1 MLMTAHYREDCLKHQ
16 LRRRLPFIL
25 CCIFLFGLA
34 AGCKTTG
41 HTTATP
47 TATKTTVQITLQ
59 NAQFSVNEPLGVLI
73 KNTGSTD
80 VYAMDGKASCTIIEL
95 QQYVTETKS
104 WVPVDLCRD
113 NTPPQVLVIRAGTSE
128 PFTLAPVSAGDPNSW
143 ASGIYRIALTF
154 SSSTDG
160 TSSATVA
167 YSQGFTIQGS

>member
-1 MLMTAHYREDCLKHQ
+1 MKHQ

-25 CCIFLFGLA
+25 CCIFLFGMA

-41 HTTATP
+41 HTIASP

-59 NAQFSVNEPLGVLI
+59 NAQFSVSEPLGVLI
-73 KNTGSTD
+73 KNTGSAHL
-80 VYAMDGKASCTIIEL
+80 YAVDGKASCTILEL
-95 QQYVTETKS
+95 QQYATQTKS
-104 WVPVDLCRD
+104 WVPVDQCRD
-113 NTPPQVLVIRAGTSE
+113 NTPPQVLVIRAGMSE

-143 ASGIYRIALTF
+143 APGLYRIALTF
-154 SSSTDG
+154 SRNPDG